1 MVVGVPVITPVAAS
15 SVNPAGSAGLIAN
28 VTVAPPVTVG
38 RFAVVVVMATPLL
51 YATGASLYLSRL
63 GASSF
68 TVTLNE
74 YVDDPPV
81 FVAVTA

>member
-1 MVVGVPVITPVAAS
+1 MITPVAAS